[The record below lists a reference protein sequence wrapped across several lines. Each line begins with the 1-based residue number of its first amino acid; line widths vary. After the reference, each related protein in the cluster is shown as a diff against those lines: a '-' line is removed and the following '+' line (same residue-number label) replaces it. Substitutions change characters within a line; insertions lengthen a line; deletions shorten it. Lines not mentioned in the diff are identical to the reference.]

1 MMLELL
7 PWRQRFVAVTILAL
21 LMLVML
27 FWLVLPLWASS
38 SLHGERIDMLKRQAM
53 AMTALADAAPRFE
66 AEARKLAANPEVQG
80 LTYSAPQAALAIA
93 QLQGHLNQM
102 FVSTSSSVTSSQ
114 VLPEALEGALVKI
127 AVQMTVEADVKGL
140 VSALYRIDTARPLL
154 TVEKLVIRDPDG
166 DWALN
171 TALAQPNRLQVEIVV
186 SATMRA
192 P

>member
-7 PWRQRFVAVTILAL
+7 PWRQRVAAVTILAL

-27 FWLVLPLWASS
+27 FFLVLPLWASS
-38 SLHGERIDMLKRQAM
+38 SMHGERIDKLKRQVM

-66 AEARKLAANPEVQG
+66 IEARKLAANPEIQG
-80 LTYSAPQAALAIA
+80 LTYSAPQSALAIA
-93 QLQGHLNQM
+93 QLQGHLSQM
-102 FVSTSSSVTSSQ
+102 FVNTSSSVTSSQ

-140 VSALYRIDTARPLL
+140 VNALYVIDKARPLL

-166 DWALN
+166 DWAM
-171 TALAQPNRLQVEIVV
+171 TTPLAQPNRLQVEIVV
-186 SATMRA
+186 SAYMRA